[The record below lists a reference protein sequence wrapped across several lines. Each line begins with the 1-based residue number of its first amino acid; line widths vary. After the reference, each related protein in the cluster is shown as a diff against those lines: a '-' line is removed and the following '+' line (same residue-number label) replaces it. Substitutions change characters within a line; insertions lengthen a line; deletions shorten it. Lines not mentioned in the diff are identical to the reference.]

1 MGVSTTIDA
10 TTVPTRAELVARA
23 RALQPLLR
31 EHAAKADAER
41 RASDAVIDAVTA
53 AGFYRLLV
61 PRRFGGYE
69 AGVRTLL
76 EISGVLGEADGSVA
90 WLVSLG
96 SNAGWLAAHFSEQA
110 QSEVYADGGN
120 ARIAGSATPGR
131 AQRVGGGLR
140 VSGRWAY
147 ASGAPHATWAGVM
160 AMLADDSGQAGE
172 AYWCLIPASDLR
184 MEDTW
189 RTTGMRGTGSNT
201 WVGEDIFVPD
211 YRLLPIDAVFGEQA
225 PTRADAPMYRLPFP
239 TVATLAPLGPILG
252 CAAAALKYT
261 LDKATKPMHHT
272 IFTKQNESV
281 GVQIQVAEAA
291 LKIETAR
298 LHAYS
303 VADQL
308 DNAAA
313 DDRQIDYD
321 ERAKAR
327 AQCGYAA
334 QQLIDAINI
343 LVNVHGAGSFAE
355 SSPLQRYWRDANTAA
370 RHAGLYEAVGYEVFG
385 KSMLGIDE
393 QISPMV

>member
-1 MGVSTTIDA
+1 VSTTIDA
-10 TTVPTRAELVARA
+10 ITIPTRADLVARA

-31 EHAAKADAER
+31 EHSARADAER
-41 RASDAVIDAVTA
+41 RASDAVIDAVTE
-53 AGFYRLLV
+53 AGFYRLLS

-69 AGVRTLL
+69 AGIRTTL
-76 EISGVLGEADGSVA
+76 EISEVLGEADGSVA
-90 WLVSLG
+90 WLVGLG

-110 QSEVYADGGN
+110 QSEIYADNGN
-120 ARIAGSATPGR
+120 ARIAGSATPGS
-131 AQRVGGGLR
+131 AQRVAGGLR
-140 VSGRWAY
+140 VSGHWGY
-147 ASGAPHATWAGVM
+147 ASGSPHATWGGVM
-160 AMLADDSGQAGE
+160 AMLTDDSGQPA
-172 AYWCLIPASDLR
+172 AYWCMIPASDLKL
-184 MEDTW
+184 EDTW

-211 YRLLPIDAVFGEQA
+211 YRTLPMDAVAKELLPK
-225 PTRADAPMYRLPFP
+225 PTDAPIYRLPFP
-239 TVATLAPLGPILG
+239 TVATLALLGPILG

-261 LDKATKPMHHT
+261 IDKATKPMHHT

-281 GVQIQVAEAA
+281 GVQVQIAEAA

-303 VADQL
+303 VADRL
-308 DNAAA
+308 DKAAA
-313 DDRQIDYD
+313 DDRQLDYD

-334 QQLIDAINI
+334 QQLLNAINI

-355 SSPLQRYWRDANTAA
+355 ANPLQRYWRDANTAA
-370 RHAGLYEAVGYEVFG
+370 RHAGLYEVVGYEVFG
-385 KSMLGIDE
+385 KSLLGIDE